1 MGSWLWW
8 AALEHAGVV
17 APHRAK
23 ELAVP
28 DENGGHRAPWPHT
41 AVDGPRETLPQR
53 TRGASSTG
61 WPEPASLRAGSRD
74 DRPLQ
79 FTLLDYVRLEE
90 PQLAGETDVPPPP
103 EVLDRVLN
111 GLRKLS

>member
-1 MGSWLWW
+1 M
-8 AALEHAGVV
+8 A
-17 APHRAK
+17 R
-23 ELAVP
+23 
-28 DENGGHRAPWPHT
+28 
-41 AVDGPRETLPQR
+41 
-53 TRGASSTG
+53 
-61 WPEPASLRAGSRD
+61 SRD

-103 EVLDRVLN
+103 EVLDRVLD

>member
-1 MGSWLWW
+1 
-8 AALEHAGVV
+8 VD
-17 APHRAK
+17 APHRAE

-28 DENGGHRAPWPHT
+28 DENRGQRTPGPYA
-41 AVDGPRETLPQR
+41 AAGGPRETLPQR
-53 TRGASSTG
+53 TRGASQAG
-61 WPEPASLRAGSRD
+61 WPEPASRGAGSLD

-103 EVLDRVLN
+103 EVLDRVLDA
-111 GLRKLS
+111 LKKLS

>member
-1 MGSWLWW
+1 M
-8 AALEHAGVV
+8 V
-17 APHRAK
+17 APHRAE
-23 ELAVP
+23 ELAIP
-28 DENGGHRAPWPHT
+28 DENRGQRAPWPHT
-41 AVDGPRETLPQR
+41 AARGPGETLPQR

-61 WPEPASLRAGSRD
+61 WPEPASRRAGSRD

-103 EVLDRVLN
+103 EVLDRVLD
-111 GLRKLS
+111 GLKKLS